1 MNLSNKS
8 PADHIDKFN
17 EAFIPTREA
26 GLKRLK
32 EFAPLA
38 GEIYSNKR
46 NFDFSSIEKNSV
58 SALSPWIKHRLITEE
73 EVIIEILK
81 YHNQHSAM
89 KFIQEVFWRGYF
101 KGWLEQ
107 HPTVWSHHNDK
118 LIKEYAK
125 LENNRFVKE
134 SYMSAVNGETGIEC
148 FDFWCEQLKS
158 TGYLHNHVRMWF
170 ASIWVFTLK
179 LPMELGADFFMLH
192 LIDADAASNTL
203 SWRWVSGL
211 HTKGKAYAARASNIK
226 KFTNG
231 QFNPSG
237 QLVENIEPL
246 IENIDHPLVSLPQ
259 LHQSIEK
266 DAILLLTEEDC
277 SPETSLTGNNL
288 EVEILPL
295 YLDKKYPQWIKPSKS
310 VRSFSDTAIQ
320 NTCQRLGKPNAE
332 ERNNTNWTDT
342 ILETSDRIGTKNIII
357 PKVPVGAVK
366 SKLRKI
372 KKNLAEHDIYIN
384 EHYKSYDMH
393 TWQYASKGFFKCS
406 QLAIAHGSFGLLLLS

>member
-1 MNLSNKS
+1 MNVSNEFLVK
-8 PADHIDKFN
+8 HHDKFH

-32 EFAPLA
+32 EFAPFA
-38 GEIYSNKR
+38 GETYSNER
-46 NFDFSSIEKNSV
+46 NFDFSFTKKNSV

-73 EVIIEILK
+73 EVLIEILK
-81 YHNQHSAM
+81 YHSPHSAM

-107 HPTVWSHHNDK
+107 HPTVWSHHNEK
-118 LIKEYAK
+118 LIKEYTK
-125 LENNRFVKE
+125 LENNKFIKE
-134 SYMSAVNGETGIEC
+134 NYMSAINGETGIEC

-179 LPMELGADFFMLH
+179 LPMELGADFFMLY

-211 HTKGKAYAARASNIK
+211 HTKGKAYAARASNIE

-237 QLVENIEPL
+237 QLVEDINPL
-246 IENIDHPLVSLPQ
+246 TENIDHPLVTLPQ
-259 LHQSIEK
+259 LDKSIQK
-266 DAILLLTEEDC
+266 DAVLLVTEEDC
-277 SPETSLTGNNL
+277 SPETSLETKDL

-295 YLDKKYPQWIKPSKS
+295 YLEKKYPRWIEPNNS
-310 VRSFSDTAIQ
+310 VRFFSNTAVQ
-320 NTCQRLGKPNAE
+320 NTCQRLGQLGVENIDK
-332 ERNNTNWTDT
+332 TKWTDT
-342 ILETSDRIGTKNIII
+342 ILEASDRLGTKNIII

-366 SKLRKI
+366 SKLRKV
-372 KKNLAEHDIYIN
+372 KKNLAEHDIYIY
-384 EHYKSYDMH
+384 EHYKNYDMY
-393 TWQYASKGFFKCS
+393 TWQHASKGFFKLKKQIPNILH
-406 QLAIAHGSFGLLLLS
+406 QLGLS

>member
-1 MNLSNKS
+1 MNVSNEFLVK
-8 PADHIDKFN
+8 HHDKFH

-38 GEIYSNKR
+38 SETYSNER
-46 NFDFSSIEKNSV
+46 NFDFSSTKKNSV

-73 EVIIEILK
+73 EVLIEILK
-81 YHNQHSAM
+81 YHSPHSAM

-107 HPTVWSHHNDK
+107 HPTVWSHHNEK
-118 LIKEYAK
+118 LIKEYTK
-125 LENNRFVKE
+125 LENNKFIKE
-134 SYMSAVNGETGIEC
+134 NYMSAINGETGIEC

-211 HTKGKAYAARASNIK
+211 HTKGKAYAARASNIE

-237 QLVENIEPL
+237 QLVEDISPL
-246 IENIDHPLVSLPQ
+246 TENIDHPLVSLPQ
-259 LHQSIEK
+259 LDKSIQK
-266 DAILLLTEEDC
+266 DAVLLVTEEDC
-277 SPETSLTGNNL
+277 SPETSLETKDLG
-288 EVEILPL
+288 VEILPL
-295 YLDKKYPQWIKPSKS
+295 YLEKKYPRWIQPNNS
-310 VRSFSDTAIQ
+310 VRFFSNTAVQ
-320 NTCQRLGKPNAE
+320 NTCQRLGQLGVEKIDK
-332 ERNNTNWTDT
+332 TKWTDA
-342 ILETSDRIGTKNIII
+342 ILEASDRLGTKNIII

-366 SKLRKI
+366 SKLRKV

-384 EHYKSYDMH
+384 EHYKNYDMY
-393 TWQYASKGFFKCS
+393 TWQHASKGFFKLKKQIPIILH
-406 QLAIAHGSFGLLLLS
+406 QLGLS

>member
-1 MNLSNKS
+1 MNVSNEFLVK
-8 PADHIDKFN
+8 HHDKFH

-38 GEIYSNKR
+38 GETYSNER
-46 NFDFSSIEKNSV
+46 NFDFSSTKKNSV

-73 EVIIEILK
+73 EVLIEILK
-81 YHNQHSAM
+81 YHSPHSAM

-107 HPTVWSHHNDK
+107 HPTVWSHHNEK
-118 LIKEYAK
+118 LIKEYTK
-125 LENNRFVKE
+125 LENNKFIKE
-134 SYMSAVNGETGIEC
+134 NYMSAINGETGIEC

-211 HTKGKAYAARASNIK
+211 HTKGKAYAARASNIE

-237 QLVENIEPL
+237 QLVEDINPL
-246 IENIDHPLVSLPQ
+246 TENIDHPLVTLPQ
-259 LHQSIEK
+259 LDKSIQK
-266 DAILLLTEEDC
+266 DAVLLVTEEDC
-277 SPETSLTGNNL
+277 SPETSLETKDL

-295 YLDKKYPQWIKPSKS
+295 YLEKKYPRWIQPNNS
-310 VRSFSDTAIQ
+310 VRFFSNTAVQ
-320 NTCQRLGKPNAE
+320 NTCQRLGQLGVEKIDK
-332 ERNNTNWTDT
+332 TKWTDT
-342 ILETSDRIGTKNIII
+342 ILEASDRLGTKNIII

-366 SKLRKI
+366 SKLRKV

-384 EHYKSYDMH
+384 EHYKNYDMY
-393 TWQYASKGFFKCS
+393 TWQHASKGFFKLKKQIPNILH
-406 QLAIAHGSFGLLLLS
+406 QLGLS

>member
-1 MNLSNKS
+1 MNVSNEFLVK
-8 PADHIDKFN
+8 HHDKFH

-38 GEIYSNKR
+38 GETYSNER
-46 NFDFSSIEKNSV
+46 NFDFSSTKKNSV

-73 EVIIEILK
+73 EVLIEILK
-81 YHNQHSAM
+81 YHSPHSAM

-107 HPTVWSHHNDK
+107 HPTVWSHHNEK
-118 LIKEYAK
+118 LIKEYTK
-125 LENNRFVKE
+125 LENNKFIKE
-134 SYMSAVNGETGIEC
+134 NYMSAINGETGIEC

-211 HTKGKAYAARASNIK
+211 HTKGKAYAARASNIE

-237 QLVENIEPL
+237 QLVEDINPL
-246 IENIDHPLVSLPQ
+246 TENIDHPLVTLPQ
-259 LHQSIEK
+259 LDKSIQK
-266 DAILLLTEEDC
+266 DAVLLVTEEDC
-277 SPETSLTGNNL
+277 SPETSLETKDL
-288 EVEILPL
+288 EVKILPL
-295 YLDKKYPQWIKPSKS
+295 YLEKKYPRWIEPNNS
-310 VRSFSDTAIQ
+310 VRFFSNTAVQ
-320 NTCQRLGKPNAE
+320 NTCQRLGQLGVEKIDK
-332 ERNNTNWTDT
+332 TKWTDA
-342 ILETSDRIGTKNIII
+342 ILEASDRLGTKNIII

-366 SKLRKI
+366 SKLRKV
-372 KKNLAEHDIYIN
+372 KKNLAEHDIYIY
-384 EHYKSYDMH
+384 EHYKNYDMY
-393 TWQYASKGFFKCS
+393 TWQHASKGFFKLKKQIPNILN
-406 QLAIAHGSFGLLLLS
+406 QLGLS

>member
-1 MNLSNKS
+1 MNVSNEFLVK
-8 PADHIDKFN
+8 HHDKFH

-38 GEIYSNKR
+38 GETYSNER
-46 NFDFSSIEKNSV
+46 NFDFSSTKKNSV

-73 EVIIEILK
+73 EVLIEILK
-81 YHNQHSAM
+81 YHSPHSAM

-107 HPTVWSHHNDK
+107 HPTVWSHHNEK
-118 LIKEYAK
+118 LIKEYTK
-125 LENNRFVKE
+125 LENNKFIKE
-134 SYMSAVNGETGIEC
+134 NYMSAINGETGIEC

-211 HTKGKAYAARASNIK
+211 HTKGKAYAARASNIE

-237 QLVENIEPL
+237 QLVEDINPL
-246 IENIDHPLVSLPQ
+246 TENIDHPLVTLPQ
-259 LHQSIEK
+259 LDKSIQK
-266 DAILLLTEEDC
+266 DAVLLVTEEDC
-277 SPETSLTGNNL
+277 SPETSLETKDL

-295 YLDKKYPQWIKPSKS
+295 YLEKKYPRWIQPNNS
-310 VRSFSDTAIQ
+310 VRFFSNTAVQ
-320 NTCQRLGKPNAE
+320 NACQRLGQLGVEKIDK
-332 ERNNTNWTDT
+332 TKWTDT
-342 ILETSDRIGTKNIII
+342 ILEASDRLGTKNIII

-366 SKLRKI
+366 SKLRKV
-372 KKNLAEHDIYIN
+372 KKNLAEHDIYIY
-384 EHYKSYDMH
+384 EHYKNYDMY
-393 TWQYASKGFFKCS
+393 TWQHASKGFFKLKKQIPNILH
-406 QLAIAHGSFGLLLLS
+406 QLGLS

>member
-1 MNLSNKS
+1 MNVSNEFLVK
-8 PADHIDKFN
+8 HHDKFH

-38 GEIYSNKR
+38 GETYSNER
-46 NFDFSSIEKNSV
+46 NFDFSSTKKNSV

-73 EVIIEILK
+73 EVLIEILK
-81 YHNQHSAM
+81 YHSPHSAM

-107 HPTVWSHHNDK
+107 HPTVWSHHNEK
-118 LIKEYAK
+118 LIKEYTK
-125 LENNRFVKE
+125 LENNKFVRE
-134 SYMSAVNGETGIEC
+134 NYMSAINGETGIEC

-211 HTKGKAYAARASNIK
+211 HTKGKAYAARASNIE

-237 QLVENIEPL
+237 QLVEDINPL
-246 IENIDHPLVSLPQ
+246 TENIDHPLVTLPQ
-259 LHQSIEK
+259 LDKSIQK
-266 DAILLLTEEDC
+266 DAVLLVTEEDC
-277 SPETSLTGNNL
+277 SPETSLETKDL

-295 YLDKKYPQWIKPSKS
+295 YLEKKYPRWIQPNNS
-310 VRSFSDTAIQ
+310 VRFFSNTAVQ
-320 NTCQRLGKPNAE
+320 NACQRLGQLGVEKIDK
-332 ERNNTNWTDT
+332 TKWTDT
-342 ILETSDRIGTKNIII
+342 ILEASDRLGTKNIII

-366 SKLRKI
+366 SKLRKV
-372 KKNLAEHDIYIN
+372 KKNLAEHDIYIY
-384 EHYKSYDMH
+384 EHYKNYDIY
-393 TWQYASKGFFKCS
+393 TWQHASKGFFKLKKQIPNILH
-406 QLAIAHGSFGLLLLS
+406 QLGLS

>member
-1 MNLSNKS
+1 MNVSNEFLVK
-8 PADHIDKFN
+8 HHDKFH

-38 GEIYSNKR
+38 GETYSNER
-46 NFDFSSIEKNSV
+46 NFDFSSTKKNSV

-73 EVIIEILK
+73 EVLIEILK
-81 YHNQHSAM
+81 YHSPHSAM

-107 HPTVWSHHNDK
+107 HPTVWSHHNEK
-118 LIKEYAK
+118 LIKEYTK
-125 LENNRFVKE
+125 LENNKFVRE
-134 SYMSAVNGETGIEC
+134 NYMSAINGETGIEC

-211 HTKGKAYAARASNIK
+211 HTKGKAYAARASNIE

-237 QLVENIEPL
+237 QLVEDINPL
-246 IENIDHPLVSLPQ
+246 TENIDHPLVTLPQ
-259 LHQSIEK
+259 LDKSIQK
-266 DAILLLTEEDC
+266 DAVLLVTEEDC
-277 SPETSLTGNNL
+277 SPETFLETKDL

-295 YLDKKYPQWIKPSKS
+295 YLEKKYPQWIEPNNS
-310 VRSFSDTAIQ
+310 VRFFSNTAVQ
-320 NTCQRLGKPNAE
+320 NTCQRLGQLGVEKIDK
-332 ERNNTNWTDT
+332 TKWTDT
-342 ILETSDRIGTKNIII
+342 ILEASDRLGTKNIII

-366 SKLRKI
+366 SKLRKV

-384 EHYKSYDMH
+384 EHYKNYDMY
-393 TWQYASKGFFKCS
+393 TWQHASKGFFKLKKQIPIILH
-406 QLAIAHGSFGLLLLS
+406 QLGLS

>member
-1 MNLSNKS
+1 M
-8 PADHIDKFN
+8 
-17 EAFIPTREA
+17 
-26 GLKRLK
+26 
-32 EFAPLA
+32 
-38 GEIYSNKR
+38 
-46 NFDFSSIEKNSV
+46 
-58 SALSPWIKHRLITEE
+58 
-73 EVIIEILK
+73 
-81 YHNQHSAM
+81 
-89 KFIQEVFWRGYF
+89 
-101 KGWLEQ
+101 
-107 HPTVWSHHNDK
+107 
-118 LIKEYAK
+118 
-125 LENNRFVKE
+125 
-134 SYMSAVNGETGIEC
+134 
-148 FDFWCEQLKS
+148 
-158 TGYLHNHVRMWF
+158 
-170 ASIWVFTLK
+170 
-179 LPMELGADFFMLH
+179 
-192 LIDADAASNTL
+192 
-203 SWRWVSGL
+203 VSGL
-211 HTKGKAYAARASNIK
+211 YTKGKAYAARASNIE

-332 ERNNTNWTDT
+332 ERNNTNWINT
-342 ILETSDRIGTKNIII
+342 ILEASDRIGTKNIII

-372 KKNLAEHDIYIN
+372 KKTLAEHDIYIN
-384 EHYKSYDMH
+384 QHYKNYDMH
-393 TWQYASKGFFKCS
+393 TWQYASKGFFKLKKQIPNILH
-406 QLAIAHGSFGLLLLS
+406 QLGLS

>member
-1 MNLSNKS
+1 MNVSNEFLVK
-8 PADHIDKFN
+8 HHDKFH

-38 GEIYSNKR
+38 GETYSNER
-46 NFDFSSIEKNSV
+46 NFDFSSTKKNSV

-73 EVIIEILK
+73 EVLIEILK
-81 YHNQHSAM
+81 YHSPHSAM

-107 HPTVWSHHNDK
+107 HPTVWSHHNEK
-118 LIKEYAK
+118 LIKEYTK
-125 LENNRFVKE
+125 LENNKFIKE
-134 SYMSAVNGETGIEC
+134 NYMSAINGETGIEC

-211 HTKGKAYAARASNIK
+211 HTKGKAYAARASNIE

-237 QLVENIEPL
+237 QLVEDINPL
-246 IENIDHPLVSLPQ
+246 TENIDHPLVSLPQ
-259 LHQSIEK
+259 LDKSIQK
-266 DAILLLTEEDC
+266 DAVLLVTEEDC
-277 SPETSLTGNNL
+277 SPETSLETKDL

-295 YLDKKYPQWIKPSKS
+295 YLEKKYPRWIQPNNS
-310 VRSFSDTAIQ
+310 VRFFSNTAVQ
-320 NTCQRLGKPNAE
+320 NTCQRLGQLGVEKIDK
-332 ERNNTNWTDT
+332 TKWTDT
-342 ILETSDRIGTKNIII
+342 ILEASDRLGTKNIII

-366 SKLRKI
+366 SKLRKV
-372 KKNLAEHDIYIN
+372 KKNLAEHDIYIY
-384 EHYKSYDMH
+384 EHYKNYDIY
-393 TWQYASKGFFKCS
+393 TWQHASKGFFKLKKQIPNILH
-406 QLAIAHGSFGLLLLS
+406 QLGLS

>member
-1 MNLSNKS
+1 MNVSNEFLVK
-8 PADHIDKFN
+8 HHDKFH

-32 EFAPLA
+32 EFAPFA
-38 GEIYSNKR
+38 GETYSNER
-46 NFDFSSIEKNSV
+46 NFDFSFTKKNSV

-73 EVIIEILK
+73 EVLIEILK
-81 YHNQHSAM
+81 YHSPHSAM

-107 HPTVWSHHNDK
+107 HPTVWSHHNEK
-118 LIKEYAK
+118 LIKEYTK
-125 LENNRFVKE
+125 LENNKFIKE
-134 SYMSAVNGETGIEC
+134 NYMSAINGETGIEC

-211 HTKGKAYAARASNIK
+211 HTKGKAYAARASNIE

-237 QLVENIEPL
+237 QLVEDINPL
-246 IENIDHPLVSLPQ
+246 TENIDHPLVTLPQ
-259 LHQSIEK
+259 LDKSIQK
-266 DAILLLTEEDC
+266 DAVLLVTEEDC
-277 SPETSLTGNNL
+277 SPETSLEIKDF

-295 YLDKKYPQWIKPSKS
+295 YLEKKYPRWIQPNNS
-310 VRSFSDTAIQ
+310 VRFFSNTAVQ
-320 NTCQRLGKPNAE
+320 NTCQRLGQLGVEKIDK
-332 ERNNTNWTDT
+332 TKWTDT
-342 ILETSDRIGTKNIII
+342 ILEASDRLGTKNIII

-366 SKLRKI
+366 SKLRKV
-372 KKNLAEHDIYIN
+372 KKNLAEHDIYIY
-384 EHYKSYDMH
+384 EHYKNYDMY
-393 TWQYASKGFFKCS
+393 TWQHASKGFFKLKKQIPNILH
-406 QLAIAHGSFGLLLLS
+406 QLGLS

>member
-1 MNLSNKS
+1 MNVSNEFLVK
-8 PADHIDKFN
+8 HHDKFH

-38 GEIYSNKR
+38 GETYSNER
-46 NFDFSSIEKNSV
+46 NFDFSSTKKNSV

-73 EVIIEILK
+73 EVLIEILK
-81 YHNQHSAM
+81 YHSPHSAM

-107 HPTVWSHHNDK
+107 HPTVWSHHNEK
-118 LIKEYAK
+118 LIKEYTK
-125 LENNRFVKE
+125 LENNKFIKE
-134 SYMSAVNGETGIEC
+134 SYMSAINGETGIEC

-211 HTKGKAYAARASNIK
+211 HTKGKAYAARASNIE

-237 QLVENIEPL
+237 QLVEDISPL
-246 IENIDHPLVSLPQ
+246 TENIDHPLVSLPQ
-259 LHQSIEK
+259 LDKSIQK
-266 DAILLLTEEDC
+266 DAVLLVTEEDC
-277 SPETSLTGNNL
+277 SPETSLETKDL

-295 YLDKKYPQWIKPSKS
+295 YLEKKYPRWIQPNNS
-310 VRSFSDTAIQ
+310 VRFFSNTAVQ
-320 NTCQRLGKPNAE
+320 NTCQRLGQLGVEKIDK
-332 ERNNTNWTDT
+332 TKWTDT
-342 ILETSDRIGTKNIII
+342 ILEASDRLGTKNIII

-366 SKLRKI
+366 SKLRKV
-372 KKNLAEHDIYIN
+372 KKNLAEHDIYIY
-384 EHYKSYDMH
+384 EHYKNYDMY
-393 TWQYASKGFFKCS
+393 TWQHASKGFFKLKKQIPNILH
-406 QLAIAHGSFGLLLLS
+406 QLGLS

>member
-1 MNLSNKS
+1 MNVSNEFLGK
-8 PADHIDKFN
+8 HHDKFH

-38 GEIYSNKR
+38 SETYSNER
-46 NFDFSSIEKNSV
+46 NFDFSSTKKNSV

-73 EVIIEILK
+73 EVLIEILK
-81 YHNQHSAM
+81 YHSPHSAM

-107 HPTVWSHHNDK
+107 HPTVWSHHNEK
-118 LIKEYAK
+118 LIKEYTK
-125 LENNRFVKE
+125 LENNKFIKE
-134 SYMSAVNGETGIEC
+134 NYMSAINGETGIEC

-211 HTKGKAYAARASNIK
+211 HTKGKAYAARASNIE

-237 QLVENIEPL
+237 QLVEDINPL
-246 IENIDHPLVSLPQ
+246 TENIDHPLVTLPQ
-259 LHQSIEK
+259 LDKSIQK
-266 DAILLLTEEDC
+266 DAVLLVTEEDC
-277 SPETSLTGNNL
+277 SPETSLETKDL
-288 EVEILPL
+288 EVKILPL
-295 YLDKKYPQWIKPSKS
+295 YLEKKYPRWIEPNNS
-310 VRSFSDTAIQ
+310 VRFFSNTAVQ
-320 NTCQRLGKPNAE
+320 NTCQRLGQLGVEKIDK
-332 ERNNTNWTDT
+332 TKWTDA
-342 ILETSDRIGTKNIII
+342 ILEASDRLGTKTIII

-366 SKLRKI
+366 SKLRKV
-372 KKNLAEHDIYIN
+372 KKNLAEHDIYIY
-384 EHYKSYDMH
+384 EHYKNYDMY
-393 TWQYASKGFFKCS
+393 TWQHASKGFFKLKKQIPNILN
-406 QLAIAHGSFGLLLLS
+406 QLGLS

>member
-1 MNLSNKS
+1 MNVSNEFLGK
-8 PADHIDKFN
+8 HHDKFH

-32 EFAPLA
+32 EFAPFA
-38 GEIYSNKR
+38 GETYSNER
-46 NFDFSSIEKNSV
+46 NFDFSFTKKNSV

-73 EVIIEILK
+73 EVLIEILK
-81 YHNQHSAM
+81 YQSPHSAM

-107 HPTVWSHHNDK
+107 HPTVWSHHNEK
-118 LIKEYAK
+118 LIKEYTK
-125 LENNRFVKE
+125 LENNKFVRE
-134 SYMSAVNGETGIEC
+134 NYMSAINGETGIEC

-211 HTKGKAYAARASNIK
+211 HTKGKAYAARASNIE

-237 QLVENIEPL
+237 QLVEDINPL
-246 IENIDHPLVSLPQ
+246 TENIDHPLVTLPQ
-259 LHQSIEK
+259 LDKSIQK
-266 DAILLLTEEDC
+266 DAVLLVTEEDC
-277 SPETSLTGNNL
+277 SPETSLETKDL

-295 YLDKKYPQWIKPSKS
+295 YLEKKYPRWIEPNNS
-310 VRSFSDTAIQ
+310 VRFFSNTAVQ
-320 NTCQRLGKPNAE
+320 NTCQRLGQLGVENIDK
-332 ERNNTNWTDT
+332 TKWTDT
-342 ILETSDRIGTKNIII
+342 ILEASDRLGTKNIII

-366 SKLRKI
+366 SKLRKV
-372 KKNLAEHDIYIN
+372 KKNLAEHDIYIY
-384 EHYKSYDMH
+384 EYYKNYDIY
-393 TWQYASKGFFKCS
+393 TWQHASKGFFKLKKQIPNILH
-406 QLAIAHGSFGLLLLS
+406 QLGLS

>member
-17 EAFIPTREA
+17 EAFIPTRDA

-211 HTKGKAYAARASNIK
+211 HTKGKAYAARASNIE

-246 IENIDHPLVSLPQ
+246 IENIDHPQVSLPQ

-393 TWQYASKGFFKCS
+393 TWQYASKGFFKLKKQIPNILH
-406 QLAIAHGSFGLLLLS
+406 QLGLS

>member
-1 MNLSNKS
+1 MNVSNEFLGK
-8 PADHIDKFN
+8 HHDKFH

-38 GEIYSNKR
+38 GETYSNER
-46 NFDFSSIEKNSV
+46 NFDFSSTKKNSV

-73 EVIIEILK
+73 EVLIEILK
-81 YHNQHSAM
+81 YHSPHSAM

-107 HPTVWSHHNDK
+107 HPTVWSHHNEK
-118 LIKEYAK
+118 LIKEYTK
-125 LENNRFVKE
+125 LENNKFVRE
-134 SYMSAVNGETGIEC
+134 NYMSAINGETGIEC

-211 HTKGKAYAARASNIK
+211 HTKGKAYAARASNIE

-237 QLVENIEPL
+237 QLVEDINPL
-246 IENIDHPLVSLPQ
+246 TENIDHPLVTLPQ
-259 LHQSIEK
+259 LDKSIQK
-266 DAILLLTEEDC
+266 DAVLLVTEEDC
-277 SPETSLTGNNL
+277 SPETSLETKDL

-295 YLDKKYPQWIKPSKS
+295 YLEKKYPRWIEPNNS
-310 VRSFSDTAIQ
+310 VRFFSNTAVQ
-320 NTCQRLGKPNAE
+320 NTCQRLGQLGVEKINK
-332 ERNNTNWTDT
+332 TKWTDT
-342 ILETSDRIGTKNIII
+342 ILEASDRLGTKNIII

-366 SKLRKI
+366 SKLRKV
-372 KKNLAEHDIYIN
+372 KKNLAEHDIYIY
-384 EHYKSYDMH
+384 EHYKNYDIY
-393 TWQYASKGFFKCS
+393 TWQHASKGFFKLKKQIPNILH
-406 QLAIAHGSFGLLLLS
+406 QLGLS

>member
-1 MNLSNKS
+1 MNS
-8 PADHIDKFN
+8 PNNFT
-17 EAFIPTREA
+17 EVFIPTREA

-73 EVIIEILK
+73 EVLIEILK
-81 YHNQHSAM
+81 YHNTNSAM

-107 HPTVWSHHNDK
+107 HPTVWSHHNEK
-118 LIKEYAK
+118 LIKEYVK
-125 LENNRFVKE
+125 LENNKFIKE
-134 SYMSAVNGETGIEC
+134 NYMSAVNGETGIEC
-148 FDFWCEQLKS
+148 FDFWCKQLRS

-211 HTKGKAYAARASNIK
+211 HTKGKAYAARASNIE

-237 QLVENIEPL
+237 QLIEDIEPL
-246 IENIDHPLVSLPQ
+246 TENINHPFVPLVDL
-259 LHQSIEK
+259 EK
-266 DAILLLTEEDC
+266 FKDEDAILLVTEEDC
-277 SPETSLTGNNL
+277 SPETSMREHNL
-288 EVEILPL
+288 EMEIVPL
-295 YLDKKYPQWIKPSKS
+295 YRKKKFPEWIEPLDT
-310 VRSFSDTAIQ
+310 VRSFSNTAVQ
-320 NTCQRLGKPNAE
+320 NSAQRLRCKNLKAVKE
-332 ERNNTNWTDT
+332 TNWTEK
-342 ILETSDRIGTKNIII
+342 ILYASDKLGTKNIITPKI
-357 PKVPVGAVK
+357 PIGAVK
-366 SKLRKI
+366 SELRKI
-372 KKNLAEHDIYIN
+372 KKNLAKHDIYIN
-384 EHYKSYDMH
+384 EHYRDYDIN
-393 TWQYASKGFFKCS
+393 TWQYASKGFFKLKKQIPNILY
-406 QLAIAHGSFGLLLLS
+406 QLGL

>member
-8 PADHIDKFN
+8 PEDHIDKFN
-17 EAFIPTREA
+17 EAFIPTRDA

-211 HTKGKAYAARASNIK
+211 HTKGKAYAARASNIE

-246 IENIDHPLVSLPQ
+246 IENIDHTLVSLPQ

-393 TWQYASKGFFKCS
+393 TWQYASKGFFKLKKQIPNILH
-406 QLAIAHGSFGLLLLS
+406 QLGLS

>member
-1 MNLSNKS
+1 MNVSNEFLVK
-8 PADHIDKFN
+8 HHDKFH

-38 GEIYSNKR
+38 GETYSNER
-46 NFDFSSIEKNSV
+46 NFDFSSTKKNSV

-73 EVIIEILK
+73 EVLIEILK
-81 YHNQHSAM
+81 YHSPHSAM

-107 HPTVWSHHNDK
+107 HPTVWSHHNEK
-118 LIKEYAK
+118 LIKEYTK
-125 LENNRFVKE
+125 LENNKFVRE
-134 SYMSAVNGETGIEC
+134 NYMSAINGETGIEC

-211 HTKGKAYAARASNIK
+211 HTKGKAYAARATNIE

-237 QLVENIEPL
+237 QLVEDINPL
-246 IENIDHPLVSLPQ
+246 TENIDHPLVTLPQ
-259 LHQSIEK
+259 LDKSIQK
-266 DAILLLTEEDC
+266 DAVLLVTEEDC
-277 SPETSLTGNNL
+277 SPETSLETKDL

-295 YLDKKYPQWIKPSKS
+295 YLEKKYPQWIEPNNS
-310 VRSFSDTAIQ
+310 VRFFSNTAVQ
-320 NTCQRLGKPNAE
+320 NTCQRLGQLGVEKIDK
-332 ERNNTNWTDT
+332 TKWTDA
-342 ILETSDRIGTKNIII
+342 ILEASDRLGTKNIII

-366 SKLRKI
+366 SKLRKV
-372 KKNLAEHDIYIN
+372 KKNLAEHDIYIY
-384 EHYKSYDMH
+384 EHYKNYDIY
-393 TWQYASKGFFKCS
+393 TWQHASKGFFKLKKQIPNILH
-406 QLAIAHGSFGLLLLS
+406 QLGLS

>member
-1 MNLSNKS
+1 MNVSNEFLGK
-8 PADHIDKFN
+8 HHDKFH

-38 GEIYSNKR
+38 GETYSNER
-46 NFDFSSIEKNSV
+46 NFDFSSTKKNSV

-73 EVIIEILK
+73 EVLIEILK
-81 YHNQHSAM
+81 YHSPHSAM

-107 HPTVWSHHNDK
+107 HPTVWSHHNEK
-118 LIKEYAK
+118 LIKEYTK
-125 LENNRFVKE
+125 LENNKFIKE
-134 SYMSAVNGETGIEC
+134 NYMSAINGETGIEC

-211 HTKGKAYAARASNIK
+211 HTKGKAYAARASNIE

-237 QLVENIEPL
+237 QLVEDINPL
-246 IENIDHPLVSLPQ
+246 TENIDHPLVTLPQ
-259 LHQSIEK
+259 LDKSIQK
-266 DAILLLTEEDC
+266 DAVLLVTEEDC
-277 SPETSLTGNNL
+277 SPETSLETKDL

-295 YLDKKYPQWIKPSKS
+295 YLEKKYPRWIQPNNS
-310 VRSFSDTAIQ
+310 VRFFSNTAVQ
-320 NTCQRLGKPNAE
+320 NTCQRLGQLGVEKIDK
-332 ERNNTNWTDT
+332 TKWTDT
-342 ILETSDRIGTKNIII
+342 ILEASDRLGTKNIII

-366 SKLRKI
+366 SKLRKV
-372 KKNLAEHDIYIN
+372 KKNLAEHDIYIY
-384 EHYKSYDMH
+384 EHYKNYDMY
-393 TWQYASKGFFKCS
+393 TWQHASKGFFKLKKQIPNILH
-406 QLAIAHGSFGLLLLS
+406 QLGLS

>member
-1 MNLSNKS
+1 MNVSNEFLVK
-8 PADHIDKFN
+8 HHDKFH

-38 GEIYSNKR
+38 GETYSNER
-46 NFDFSSIEKNSV
+46 NFDFSSTKKNSV

-73 EVIIEILK
+73 EVLIEILK
-81 YHNQHSAM
+81 YHSPHSAM

-107 HPTVWSHHNDK
+107 HPTVWSHHNEK
-118 LIKEYAK
+118 LIKEYTK
-125 LENNRFVKE
+125 LENNKFIKE
-134 SYMSAVNGETGIEC
+134 NYMSAINGETGIEC

-211 HTKGKAYAARASNIK
+211 HTKGKAYAARASNIE

-237 QLVENIEPL
+237 QLVEDISPL
-246 IENIDHPLVSLPQ
+246 TENIDHPLVSLPQ
-259 LHQSIEK
+259 LDKSIQK
-266 DAILLLTEEDC
+266 DAVLLVTEEDC
-277 SPETSLTGNNL
+277 SPETSLETKDL

-295 YLDKKYPQWIKPSKS
+295 YLEKKCPRWIQPNNSI
-310 VRSFSDTAIQ
+310 RFFSNTAVQ
-320 NTCQRLGKPNAE
+320 NTCQRLGQLGVEKIDK
-332 ERNNTNWTDT
+332 TKWTDT
-342 ILETSDRIGTKNIII
+342 ILEASDRLGTKNIII

-366 SKLRKI
+366 SKLRKV
-372 KKNLAEHDIYIN
+372 KKNLAEHDIYIY
-384 EHYKSYDMH
+384 EHYKNYDMY
-393 TWQYASKGFFKCS
+393 TWQHASKGFFKLKKQIPNILH
-406 QLAIAHGSFGLLLLS
+406 QLGLS

>member
-17 EAFIPTREA
+17 EAFIPTRDA

-118 LIKEYAK
+118 LIKEYAN

-134 SYMSAVNGETGIEC
+134 SYMSAINGETGIEC

-211 HTKGKAYAARASNIK
+211 HTKGKAYAARASNIE

-231 QFNPSG
+231 QFNPLG

-393 TWQYASKGFFKCS
+393 TWQYASKGFFKLKKQIPNILH
-406 QLAIAHGSFGLLLLS
+406 QLGLS

>member
-1 MNLSNKS
+1 MNVSNEFLVK
-8 PADHIDKFN
+8 HHDKFH

-38 GEIYSNKR
+38 GETYSNER
-46 NFDFSSIEKNSV
+46 NFDFSSTKKNSV

-73 EVIIEILK
+73 EVLIEILK
-81 YHNQHSAM
+81 YHSPHSAM

-107 HPTVWSHHNDK
+107 HPTVWSHHNEK
-118 LIKEYAK
+118 LIKEYTK
-125 LENNRFVKE
+125 LEHNKFIKK
-134 SYMSAVNGETGIEC
+134 SYMSAISGETGIEC

-211 HTKGKAYAARASNIK
+211 HTKGKAYAARASNIEK
-226 KFTNG
+226 YTNG

-237 QLVENIEPL
+237 QLVEDISPL
-246 IENIDHPLVSLPQ
+246 TENIDHPLVSLPQ
-259 LHQSIEK
+259 LDKSIQK
-266 DAILLLTEEDC
+266 DAVLLVTEEDC
-277 SPETSLTGNNL
+277 SPKTSLETKDL

-295 YLDKKYPQWIKPSKS
+295 YLEKKYPRWIQPNNS
-310 VRSFSDTAIQ
+310 VRFFSNTAVQ
-320 NTCQRLGKPNAE
+320 NACQRLGQLGVEKIDKTKWA
-332 ERNNTNWTDT
+332 DT
-342 ILETSDRIGTKNIII
+342 ILEASDRLGTKNIII

-366 SKLRKI
+366 SKLRKV
-372 KKNLAEHDIYIN
+372 KKNLAEHDIYIY
-384 EHYKSYDMH
+384 EHYKNYDMY
-393 TWQYASKGFFKCS
+393 TWQHASKGFFKLKKQIPNILH
-406 QLAIAHGSFGLLLLS
+406 QLGLS

>member
-1 MNLSNKS
+1 MNVSNEFLVK
-8 PADHIDKFN
+8 HHDKFH

-38 GEIYSNKR
+38 GETYSNER
-46 NFDFSSIEKNSV
+46 NFDFSSTKKNSV

-73 EVIIEILK
+73 EVLIEILK
-81 YHNQHSAM
+81 YHSPHSAM

-107 HPTVWSHHNDK
+107 HPTVWSHHNEK
-118 LIKEYAK
+118 LIKEYTK
-125 LENNRFVKE
+125 LENNKFVRE
-134 SYMSAVNGETGIEC
+134 NYMSAINGETGIEC

-211 HTKGKAYAARASNIK
+211 HTKGKAYAARASNIE

-237 QLVENIEPL
+237 QLVEDISPL
-246 IENIDHPLVSLPQ
+246 TENIDHPLVSLPQ
-259 LHQSIEK
+259 LDKSIQK
-266 DAILLLTEEDC
+266 DAVLLVTEEDC
-277 SPETSLTGNNL
+277 SPETSLETKDL

-295 YLDKKYPQWIKPSKS
+295 YLEKKYPRWIQPNNS
-310 VRSFSDTAIQ
+310 VRFFSNTAVQ
-320 NTCQRLGKPNAE
+320 NTCQRLGQLGVEKIDK
-332 ERNNTNWTDT
+332 TKWTDT
-342 ILETSDRIGTKNIII
+342 ILEASDRLGTKNIII

-366 SKLRKI
+366 SKLRKV
-372 KKNLAEHDIYIN
+372 KKNLAEHDIYIY
-384 EHYKSYDMH
+384 EHYKNYDMY
-393 TWQYASKGFFKCS
+393 TWQHASKGFFKLKKQIPNILH
-406 QLAIAHGSFGLLLLS
+406 QLGLS

>member
-1 MNLSNKS
+1 MNVSNEFLVK
-8 PADHIDKFN
+8 HHDKFH

-38 GEIYSNKR
+38 GETYSNER
-46 NFDFSSIEKNSV
+46 NFDFSSTKKNSV

-73 EVIIEILK
+73 EVLIEILK
-81 YHNQHSAM
+81 YHSPHSAM

-107 HPTVWSHHNDK
+107 HPTVWSHHNEK
-118 LIKEYAK
+118 LIKEYTK
-125 LENNRFVKE
+125 LENNKFIKE
-134 SYMSAVNGETGIEC
+134 NYMSAINGETGIEC

-211 HTKGKAYAARASNIK
+211 HTKGKAYAARASNIE

-237 QLVENIEPL
+237 QLVEDISPL
-246 IENIDHPLVSLPQ
+246 TENIDHPLVSLPQ
-259 LHQSIEK
+259 LDKSIQK
-266 DAILLLTEEDC
+266 DAVLLVTEEDC
-277 SPETSLTGNNL
+277 SPETSLETKDL

-295 YLDKKYPQWIKPSKS
+295 YLEKKYPRWIQPNNS
-310 VRSFSDTAIQ
+310 VRFFSNTAVQ
-320 NTCQRLGKPNAE
+320 NTCQRLGQLGVEKIDK
-332 ERNNTNWTDT
+332 TKWTDA
-342 ILETSDRIGTKNIII
+342 ILEASDRLGTKNIII

-366 SKLRKI
+366 SKLRKV
-372 KKNLAEHDIYIN
+372 KKNLAEHDIYIY
-384 EHYKSYDMH
+384 EHYKNYDMY
-393 TWQYASKGFFKCS
+393 TWQHASKGFFKLKKQIPNILH
-406 QLAIAHGSFGLLLLS
+406 QLGLS

>member
-1 MNLSNKS
+1 MNVSNEFLGK
-8 PADHIDKFN
+8 HHDKFH

-32 EFAPLA
+32 EFAPFA
-38 GEIYSNKR
+38 GETYSNER
-46 NFDFSSIEKNSV
+46 NFDFSFTKKNSV

-73 EVIIEILK
+73 EVLIEILK
-81 YHNQHSAM
+81 YHSPHSAM

-107 HPTVWSHHNDK
+107 HPTVWSHHNEK
-118 LIKEYAK
+118 LIKEYTK
-125 LENNRFVKE
+125 LENNKFVRE
-134 SYMSAVNGETGIEC
+134 NYMSAINGETGIEC

-211 HTKGKAYAARASNIK
+211 HTKGKAYAARATNIE

-237 QLVENIEPL
+237 QLVEDINPL
-246 IENIDHPLVSLPQ
+246 TENIDHPLVTLPQ
-259 LHQSIEK
+259 LDKSIQK
-266 DAILLLTEEDC
+266 DAVLLVTEEDC
-277 SPETSLTGNNL
+277 SPETSLETKDL
-288 EVEILPL
+288 KVEILPL
-295 YLDKKYPQWIKPSKS
+295 YLEKKYPRWIEPNNS
-310 VRSFSDTAIQ
+310 VRFFSNTAVQ
-320 NTCQRLGKPNAE
+320 NTCQRLGQLGVEKINK
-332 ERNNTNWTDT
+332 TKWTDT
-342 ILETSDRIGTKNIII
+342 ILEASDRLGTKNIII

-366 SKLRKI
+366 SKLRKV
-372 KKNLAEHDIYIN
+372 KKNLAEHDIYIY
-384 EHYKSYDMH
+384 EHYKNYDIY
-393 TWQYASKGFFKCS
+393 TWQHASKGFFKLKKQIPNILH
-406 QLAIAHGSFGLLLLS
+406 QLGLS

>member
-1 MNLSNKS
+1 MNVSNEFLVK
-8 PADHIDKFN
+8 HHDKFH

-38 GEIYSNKR
+38 GETYSNER
-46 NFDFSSIEKNSV
+46 NFDFSSTKKNSV

-73 EVIIEILK
+73 EVLIEILK
-81 YHNQHSAM
+81 YHSPHSAM

-107 HPTVWSHHNDK
+107 HPTVWSHHNEK
-118 LIKEYAK
+118 LIKEYTK
-125 LENNRFVKE
+125 LENNKFIKE
-134 SYMSAVNGETGIEC
+134 NYMSAINGETGIEC

-179 LPMELGADFFMLH
+179 LPMELGADFFMLY

-211 HTKGKAYAARASNIK
+211 HTKGKAYAARASNIE

-237 QLVENIEPL
+237 QLVEDISPL
-246 IENIDHPLVSLPQ
+246 TENIVHPLVSLPQ
-259 LHQSIEK
+259 LDKSIQK
-266 DAILLLTEEDC
+266 DAVLLVTEEDC
-277 SPETSLTGNNL
+277 SPETSLETKDF

-295 YLDKKYPQWIKPSKS
+295 YLEKKYPRWIQPNNS
-310 VRSFSDTAIQ
+310 VRFFSNTAVQ
-320 NTCQRLGKPNAE
+320 NTCQRLGQLGVEKIDK
-332 ERNNTNWTDT
+332 TKWTDT
-342 ILETSDRIGTKNIII
+342 ILEASDRLGTKNIII

-366 SKLRKI
+366 SKLRKV
-372 KKNLAEHDIYIN
+372 KKNLAEHDIYIY
-384 EHYKSYDMH
+384 EHYKNYDMY
-393 TWQYASKGFFKCS
+393 TWQHASKGFFKLKKQIPNILH
-406 QLAIAHGSFGLLLLS
+406 QLGLS

>member
-1 MNLSNKS
+1 MNVSNEFLVK
-8 PADHIDKFN
+8 HHDKFH

-38 GEIYSNKR
+38 GETYSNER
-46 NFDFSSIEKNSV
+46 NFDFSSTKKNSV

-73 EVIIEILK
+73 EVLIEILK
-81 YHNQHSAM
+81 YHSPHSAM

-107 HPTVWSHHNDK
+107 HPTVWSHHNEK
-118 LIKEYAK
+118 LIKEYTK
-125 LENNRFVKE
+125 LENNKFIKE
-134 SYMSAVNGETGIEC
+134 NYMAAINGETGIEC

-211 HTKGKAYAARASNIK
+211 HTKGKAYAARASNIE

-237 QLVENIEPL
+237 QLVEDISPL
-246 IENIDHPLVSLPQ
+246 TENIDHPLVSLPQ
-259 LHQSIEK
+259 LDKSIQK
-266 DAILLLTEEDC
+266 DAVLLVTEEDC
-277 SPETSLTGNNL
+277 SPETSLETKDL

-295 YLDKKYPQWIKPSKS
+295 YLEKKYPRWIQPNNSI
-310 VRSFSDTAIQ
+310 RFFSNTAVQ
-320 NTCQRLGKPNAE
+320 NTCQRLGQLGVEKIDK
-332 ERNNTNWTDT
+332 TKWTDT
-342 ILETSDRIGTKNIII
+342 ILEASDRLGTKNIII

-366 SKLRKI
+366 SKLRKV
-372 KKNLAEHDIYIN
+372 KKNLAEHDIYIY
-384 EHYKSYDMH
+384 EHYKNYDMY
-393 TWQYASKGFFKCS
+393 TWQHASKGFFKLKKQIPNILH
-406 QLAIAHGSFGLLLLS
+406 QLGLS

>member
-1 MNLSNKS
+1 MNVSNEFLGK
-8 PADHIDKFN
+8 HHDKFH

-38 GEIYSNKR
+38 GETYSNER
-46 NFDFSSIEKNSV
+46 NFDFSSTKKNSV

-73 EVIIEILK
+73 EVLIEIIK
-81 YHNQHSAM
+81 YHSPHSAM

-107 HPTVWSHHNDK
+107 HPTVWSHHNEK
-118 LIKEYAK
+118 LIKEYTK
-125 LENNRFVKE
+125 LENNKFIKE
-134 SYMSAVNGETGIEC
+134 NYMSAINGETGIEC

-211 HTKGKAYAARASNIK
+211 HTKGKAYAARASNIE

-237 QLVENIEPL
+237 QLVEDISPL
-246 IENIDHPLVSLPQ
+246 TENIDHPLVSLPQ
-259 LHQSIEK
+259 LDKSIQK
-266 DAILLLTEEDC
+266 DAVLLVTEEDC
-277 SPETSLTGNNL
+277 SPETSLETKDL

-295 YLDKKYPQWIKPSKS
+295 YLEKKYPRWIQPNNS
-310 VRSFSDTAIQ
+310 VRFFSNTAVQ
-320 NTCQRLGKPNAE
+320 NTCQRLGQLGVEKIDK
-332 ERNNTNWTDT
+332 TKWTDA
-342 ILETSDRIGTKNIII
+342 ILEASDRLGTKNIII

-366 SKLRKI
+366 SKLRKV

-384 EHYKSYDMH
+384 EHYKNYDMY
-393 TWQYASKGFFKCS
+393 TWQHASKGFFKLKKQIPNILH
-406 QLAIAHGSFGLLLLS
+406 QLGLS

>member
-1 MNLSNKS
+1 MNVSNEFLVK
-8 PADHIDKFN
+8 HHDKFH

-38 GEIYSNKR
+38 GETYSNER
-46 NFDFSSIEKNSV
+46 NFDFSSTKKNSV

-73 EVIIEILK
+73 EVLIEILK
-81 YHNQHSAM
+81 YHSPHSAM

-107 HPTVWSHHNDK
+107 HPTVWSHHNEK
-118 LIKEYAK
+118 LIKEYTK
-125 LENNRFVKE
+125 LENNKFIKE
-134 SYMSAVNGETGIEC
+134 NYMSAINGETGIEC

-211 HTKGKAYAARASNIK
+211 HTKGKAYAARASNIE

-237 QLVENIEPL
+237 QLVEDINPL
-246 IENIDHPLVSLPQ
+246 TENIDHPLVTLPQ
-259 LHQSIEK
+259 LDKSIQK
-266 DAILLLTEEDC
+266 DAVLLVTEEDC
-277 SPETSLTGNNL
+277 SPETSLETKDL

-295 YLDKKYPQWIKPSKS
+295 YLEKKYPRWIEPNNS
-310 VRSFSDTAIQ
+310 VRFFSNTAVQ
-320 NTCQRLGKPNAE
+320 NTCQRLGQLGVEKIDK
-332 ERNNTNWTDT
+332 TKWTDT
-342 ILETSDRIGTKNIII
+342 ILEASDRLGTKNIII

-366 SKLRKI
+366 SKLRKV
-372 KKNLAEHDIYIN
+372 KKNLAEHDIYIY
-384 EHYKSYDMH
+384 EHYKNYDMY
-393 TWQYASKGFFKCS
+393 TWQHASKGFFKLKKQIPNILH
-406 QLAIAHGSFGLLLLS
+406 QLGLS

>member
-1 MNLSNKS
+1 MNVSNEFLVK
-8 PADHIDKFN
+8 HHDKFH

-38 GEIYSNKR
+38 GETYSNER
-46 NFDFSSIEKNSV
+46 NFDFSSTKKNSV

-73 EVIIEILK
+73 EVLIEILK
-81 YHNQHSAM
+81 YHSPHSAM

-107 HPTVWSHHNDK
+107 HPTVWSHHNEK
-118 LIKEYAK
+118 LIKEYTK
-125 LENNRFVKE
+125 LENNKFIKE
-134 SYMSAVNGETGIEC
+134 NYMSAINGETGIEC

-211 HTKGKAYAARASNIK
+211 HTKGKAYAARASNIE

-237 QLVENIEPL
+237 QLVEDISPL
-246 IENIDHPLVSLPQ
+246 TENIDHPLVSLPQ
-259 LHQSIEK
+259 LDKSIQK
-266 DAILLLTEEDC
+266 DAVLLVTEEDC
-277 SPETSLTGNNL
+277 SPETSLETKDL

-295 YLDKKYPQWIKPSKS
+295 YLEKKYPRWIQPNNS
-310 VRSFSDTAIQ
+310 VRFFSNTAVQ
-320 NTCQRLGKPNAE
+320 NTCQRLGQLGVEKIDK
-332 ERNNTNWTDT
+332 TKWTDT
-342 ILETSDRIGTKNIII
+342 ILEASDRLGTKNIII

-366 SKLRKI
+366 SKLRKV
-372 KKNLAEHDIYIN
+372 KKNLAEHDIYIY
-384 EHYKSYDMH
+384 EHYKNYDMY
-393 TWQYASKGFFKCS
+393 TWQHASKGFFKLKKQIPNILH
-406 QLAIAHGSFGLLLLS
+406 QLGLS

>member
-1 MNLSNKS
+1 MNVSNEFLVK
-8 PADHIDKFN
+8 HHDKFH

-38 GEIYSNKR
+38 GETYSNER
-46 NFDFSSIEKNSV
+46 NFDFSSTKKNSV

-73 EVIIEILK
+73 EVLIEILK
-81 YHNQHSAM
+81 YHSPHSAM

-107 HPTVWSHHNDK
+107 HPTVWSHHNEK
-118 LIKEYAK
+118 LIKEYTK
-125 LENNRFVKE
+125 LENNKFIKE
-134 SYMSAVNGETGIEC
+134 NYMSAINGETGIEC

-211 HTKGKAYAARASNIK
+211 HTKGKAYAARATNIE

-237 QLVENIEPL
+237 QLVEDINPL
-246 IENIDHPLVSLPQ
+246 TENIDHPLVTLPQ
-259 LHQSIEK
+259 LDKSIQK
-266 DAILLLTEEDC
+266 DAVLLVTEEDC
-277 SPETSLTGNNL
+277 SPETSLETKDL

-295 YLDKKYPQWIKPSKS
+295 YLEKKYPRWIEPNNS
-310 VRSFSDTAIQ
+310 VRFFSNTAVQ
-320 NTCQRLGKPNAE
+320 NTCQRLGQLGVEKINK
-332 ERNNTNWTDT
+332 TKWTDT
-342 ILETSDRIGTKNIII
+342 ILEASDRLGTKNIII

-366 SKLRKI
+366 SKLRKV
-372 KKNLAEHDIYIN
+372 KKNLAEHDIYIY
-384 EHYKSYDMH
+384 EHYKNYDMY
-393 TWQYASKGFFKCS
+393 TWQHASKGFFKLKKQIPNILH
-406 QLAIAHGSFGLLLLS
+406 QLGLS

>member
-1 MNLSNKS
+1 MNVSNEFLGK
-8 PADHIDKFN
+8 HHDKFH

-32 EFAPLA
+32 EFAPFA
-38 GEIYSNKR
+38 GETYSNER
-46 NFDFSSIEKNSV
+46 NFDFSFTKKNSV
-58 SALSPWIKHRLITEE
+58 SVLSPWIKHRLITEE
-73 EVIIEILK
+73 EVLIEILK
-81 YHNQHSAM
+81 YHSPHSAM

-107 HPTVWSHHNDK
+107 HPTVWSHHNEK
-118 LIKEYAK
+118 LIKEYTK
-125 LENNRFVKE
+125 LENNKFVRE
-134 SYMSAVNGETGIEC
+134 NYMSAINGETGIEC

-211 HTKGKAYAARASNIK
+211 HTKGKAYAARASNIE

-237 QLVENIEPL
+237 QLVEDINPL
-246 IENIDHPLVSLPQ
+246 TENIDHPLVTLPQ
-259 LHQSIEK
+259 LDKSIQK
-266 DAILLLTEEDC
+266 DAVLLVTEEDC
-277 SPETSLTGNNL
+277 SPETSLETKDL

-295 YLDKKYPQWIKPSKS
+295 YLEKKYPRWIEPNNS
-310 VRSFSDTAIQ
+310 VRFFSNTAVQ
-320 NTCQRLGKPNAE
+320 NTCQRLGQLGVEKIDK
-332 ERNNTNWTDT
+332 TKWTDT
-342 ILETSDRIGTKNIII
+342 ILEASDRLGTKNIII

-366 SKLRKI
+366 SKLRKV
-372 KKNLAEHDIYIN
+372 KKNLAEHDIYIY
-384 EHYKSYDMH
+384 EHYKNYDIY
-393 TWQYASKGFFKCS
+393 TWQHASKGFFKLKKQIPNILH
-406 QLAIAHGSFGLLLLS
+406 QLGLS

>member
-17 EAFIPTREA
+17 EAFIPTRDA

-58 SALSPWIKHRLITEE
+58 SALSPWIKHRLISEE

-211 HTKGKAYAARASNIK
+211 HTKGKAYAARASNIE

-310 VRSFSDTAIQ
+310 VRLFSDTAIQ

-393 TWQYASKGFFKCS
+393 TWQYASKGFFKLKKKIPNILH
-406 QLAIAHGSFGLLLLS
+406 QLGLS

>member
-1 MNLSNKS
+1 MNVSNEFLVK
-8 PADHIDKFN
+8 HHDKFH

-38 GEIYSNKR
+38 GETYSNER
-46 NFDFSSIEKNSV
+46 NFDFSSTKKNSV

-73 EVIIEILK
+73 EVLIEILK
-81 YHNQHSAM
+81 YHSPHSAM

-107 HPTVWSHHNDK
+107 HPTVWSHHNEK
-118 LIKEYAK
+118 LIKEYTK
-125 LENNRFVKE
+125 LENNKFIKE
-134 SYMSAVNGETGIEC
+134 NYMSAINGETGIEC
-148 FDFWCEQLKS
+148 FDFWSEQLKS

-211 HTKGKAYAARASNIK
+211 HTKGKAYAARASNIE

-237 QLVENIEPL
+237 QLVEDISPL
-246 IENIDHPLVSLPQ
+246 TENIDHPLVSLPQ
-259 LHQSIEK
+259 LDKSIQK
-266 DAILLLTEEDC
+266 DAVLLVTEEDC
-277 SPETSLTGNNL
+277 SPETSLETKDL

-295 YLDKKYPQWIKPSKS
+295 YLEKKYPRWIQPNNS
-310 VRSFSDTAIQ
+310 VRFFSNTAVQ
-320 NTCQRLGKPNAE
+320 NACQRLGQLGVEKIDK
-332 ERNNTNWTDT
+332 TKWTDT
-342 ILETSDRIGTKNIII
+342 ILEASDRLGTKNIII

-366 SKLRKI
+366 SKLRKV
-372 KKNLAEHDIYIN
+372 KKNLAEHDIYIY
-384 EHYKSYDMH
+384 EHYKNYDMY
-393 TWQYASKGFFKCS
+393 TWQHASKGFFKLKKQIPNILH
-406 QLAIAHGSFGLLLLS
+406 QLGLS

>member
-1 MNLSNKS
+1 MNVSNEFLVK
-8 PADHIDKFN
+8 HHDKFH

-38 GEIYSNKR
+38 GETYSNER
-46 NFDFSSIEKNSV
+46 NFDFSSTKKNSV

-73 EVIIEILK
+73 EVLIEILK
-81 YHNQHSAM
+81 YHSPHSAM

-107 HPTVWSHHNDK
+107 HPTVWSHHNEK
-118 LIKEYAK
+118 LIKEYTK
-125 LENNRFVKE
+125 LENNKFIKE
-134 SYMSAVNGETGIEC
+134 NYMSAINGETGIEC

-211 HTKGKAYAARASNIK
+211 HTKGKAYAARATNIE

-237 QLVENIEPL
+237 QLVEDINPL
-246 IENIDHPLVSLPQ
+246 TENIDHPLVSLPQ
-259 LHQSIEK
+259 LDKSIQK
-266 DAILLLTEEDC
+266 DAVLLVTEEDC
-277 SPETSLTGNNL
+277 SPETSLETKDL

-295 YLDKKYPQWIKPSKS
+295 YLEKKYPRWIQPNNS
-310 VRSFSDTAIQ
+310 VRFFSNTAVQ
-320 NTCQRLGKPNAE
+320 NTCQRLGQLGVEKIDK
-332 ERNNTNWTDT
+332 TKWTDT
-342 ILETSDRIGTKNIII
+342 ILEASDRLGTKNIII

-366 SKLRKI
+366 SKLRKV
-372 KKNLAEHDIYIN
+372 KKNLAEHDIYIY
-384 EHYKSYDMH
+384 EHYKNYDMY
-393 TWQYASKGFFKCS
+393 TWQHASKGFFKLKKQIPNILH
-406 QLAIAHGSFGLLLLS
+406 QLGLS

>member
-1 MNLSNKS
+1 MNVSNEFLGK
-8 PADHIDKFN
+8 HHDKFH

-32 EFAPLA
+32 EFAPFA
-38 GEIYSNKR
+38 GETYSNKR
-46 NFDFSSIEKNSV
+46 NFDFSFTKKNSV

-73 EVIIEILK
+73 EVLIEILK
-81 YHNQHSAM
+81 YHSPHSAM

-107 HPTVWSHHNDK
+107 HPTVWSHHNEK
-118 LIKEYAK
+118 LIKEYTK
-125 LENNRFVKE
+125 LENNKFVRE
-134 SYMSAVNGETGIEC
+134 NYMSAINGETGIEC

-211 HTKGKAYAARASNIK
+211 HTKGKAYAARATNIE

-237 QLVENIEPL
+237 QLVEDINPL
-246 IENIDHPLVSLPQ
+246 TENIDHPLVTLPQ
-259 LHQSIEK
+259 LDKSIQK
-266 DAILLLTEEDC
+266 DAVLLVTEEDC
-277 SPETSLTGNNL
+277 SPETSIEIKDL

-295 YLDKKYPQWIKPSKS
+295 YLEKKYPRWIEPNNS
-310 VRSFSDTAIQ
+310 VRFFSNTAVQ
-320 NTCQRLGKPNAE
+320 NTCQRLGQLGVEKINK
-332 ERNNTNWTDT
+332 TKWTDT
-342 ILETSDRIGTKNIII
+342 ILEASDRLGTKNIII

-366 SKLRKI
+366 SKLRKV
-372 KKNLAEHDIYIN
+372 KKNLAEHDIYIY
-384 EHYKSYDMH
+384 EHYKNYDIY
-393 TWQYASKGFFKCS
+393 TWQHASKGFFKLKKQIPNILH
-406 QLAIAHGSFGLLLLS
+406 QLGLS